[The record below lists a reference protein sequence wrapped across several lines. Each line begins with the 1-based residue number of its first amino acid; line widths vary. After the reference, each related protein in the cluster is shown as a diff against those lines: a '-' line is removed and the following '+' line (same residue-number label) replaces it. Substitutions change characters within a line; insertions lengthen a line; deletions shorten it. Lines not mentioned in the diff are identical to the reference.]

1 MGTVFKFEF
10 LNRVRKKSFIISTAI
25 LFVVMLLLS
34 FIPAIVK
41 EISSSKGETKGGDLI
56 GIVTDK
62 PYIDKETMD
71 SRNLNAE
78 FFDDRAKLED
88 AVKSGEVFAGF
99 VISDNKK
106 EALVKDNSFSMVG
119 KIEGYMQTFGQIENL
134 NGLKEA
140 GLTDEEIA
148 KAYNNKFEYETTV
161 LGSDAA
167 KNYWLA
173 YAFLLLL
180 YFINLSFGNMVSMN
194 VAREK
199 NDRTMEILITSTTP
213 KNLIRGKV
221 YASSLSTILIVL
233 AAILGFVA
241 GQLIAKAVGIEAN
254 ILEMLSLNVSFSQVI
269 VMLLY
274 FAIGYIMYMYLY
286 ACAGSLVTKMEEL
299 NTTVS
304 YITFLQVIAF
314 MTCMFSLSNPGG
326 AIKFLSIFPPTSPYG
341 MIARYGLN
349 AVNTVEIAI
358 SLALLI
364 VTTFLIRNIAIRI
377 YENGVLNYGTKP
389 NFMKSVRNAIKK

>member
-10 LNRVRKKSFIISTAI
+10 LSRVRKKSFIISTAI

-34 FIPAIVK
+34 FIPAIV
-41 EISSSKGETKGGDLI
+41 ENISSTKGETKGGDLI

-62 PYIDKETMD
+62 SYIDKEITD
-71 SRNLNAE
+71 SRNLNAK
-78 FFDDRAKLED
+78 FFNDRAKLED
-88 AVKSGEVFAGF
+88 AVKNGEVFAGF
-99 VISDNKK
+99 VILGNKK
-106 EALVKDNSFSMVG
+106 EVLVKDNSFSMTN
-119 KIEGYMQTFGQIENL
+119 KIAFYEQTLEQIKNQNE
-134 NGLKEA
+134 LKEA

-148 KAYNNKFEYETTV
+148 NIFNNKFDYETTV
-161 LGSDAA
+161 LGSDAV

-180 YFINLSFGNMVSMN
+180 YFINLSFGNIVSMS

-233 AAILGFVA
+233 IAILGFVS
-241 GQLIAKAVGIEAN
+241 GQLIAKAIGVEADVLK
-254 ILEMLSLNVSFSQVI
+254 ILNLNGSFSQILVI
-269 VMLLY
+269 FLY
-274 FAIGYIMYMYLY
+274 FAIGYIMYMYIY
-286 ACAGSLVTKMEEL
+286 ACAGSIVTKMEEM
-299 NTTVS
+299 NTTIS
-304 YITFLQVIAF
+304 YVTFLQVITF
-314 MTCMFSLSNPGG
+314 MSCLFSLSNPGG
-326 AIKFLSIFPPTSPYG
+326 MLKFLSIFPITSPYG
-341 MIARYGLN
+341 MIARYGIK
-349 AVNTVEIAI
+349 AVNTVEIAV

-364 VTTFLIRNIAIRI
+364 ATTIFIRNIAIRI

-389 NFMKSVRNAIKK
+389 NFIKSVKNAIKK